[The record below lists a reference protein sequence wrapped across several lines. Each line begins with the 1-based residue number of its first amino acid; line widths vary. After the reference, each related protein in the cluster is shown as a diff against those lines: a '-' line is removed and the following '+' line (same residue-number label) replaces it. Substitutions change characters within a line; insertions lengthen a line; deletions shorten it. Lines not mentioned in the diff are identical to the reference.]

1 MGSIVAFVNMKG
13 GVGKTTTTI
22 NLAACLAR
30 DYNKRVLIVD
40 LDSQINATLSLM
52 SPVDFAKLK
61 KEHKTLRNLVKQ
73 SVSKETQP
81 RWAATEIIQTNLCG
95 VNGLDIL
102 PGDIE
107 LYEDF
112 VLADIIYER
121 SQGKRENF
129 LERWQDMEDT
139 LLKRILRPIAPMYDF
154 VLLDFSP
161 GDHLMTRSGILAS
174 DYYVIPAKPEPLSV
188 IGIGILEGRI
198 KQFKDH
204 QRSNIKLLGITF
216 TSLGRTTKMAAQVQ
230 ERLERDFGKKSLFQT
245 AIPINVAI
253 ARAVDFYKPVVMTE
267 PKSTGAK
274 AYKRLANEFLYR
286 WQQRTKNPD
295 LSGAKSES

>member
-1 MGSIVAFVNMKG
+1 MKG

-22 NLAACLAR
+22 NLAACLAK
-30 DYNKRVLIVD
+30 DYRKRVLIVD

-52 SPVDFAKLK
+52 SPVQFAKLK
-61 KEHKTLRNLVKQ
+61 KEQKTLRNLVKQ
-73 SVSKETQP
+73 SVSESSQP

-95 VNGLDIL
+95 INGLDIL

-129 LERWQDMEDT
+129 LTCWQDMEDN
-139 LLKRILRPIAPMYDF
+139 LLRNILRPLAPMYDF

-161 GDHLMTRSGILAS
+161 GDHLMTRSGILTS

-188 IGIGILEGRI
+188 VGIGILEGRI
-198 KQFKDH
+198 KQFKEH
-204 QRSNIKLLGITF
+204 QRSQIELLGITF
-216 TSLGRTTKMAAQVQ
+216 TSLGRTTNMAVQVQ
-230 ERLERDFGKKSLFQT
+230 ERLERDFGVDSFFKT

-253 ARAVDFYKPVVMTE
+253 ARAVDHYRPVILTE
-267 PKSTGAK
+267 PKSKGAR

-286 WQQRTKNPD
+286 WQQQEKP
-295 LSGAKSES
+295 S

>member
-1 MGSIVAFVNMKG
+1 MGSIIAFVNMKG

-22 NLAACLAR
+22 NLAACLAQ
-30 DYNKRVLIVD
+30 DYRKRVLIVD

-52 SPVDFAKLK
+52 SPVQFAKLK

-73 SVSKETQP
+73 SVDESITP

-95 VNGLDIL
+95 INGLDIL

-121 SQGKRENF
+121 SNGKRENF
-129 LERWQDMEDT
+129 LSCWQDMEDN
-139 LLKRILRPIAPMYDF
+139 LLRNILRPIAPMYDF

-161 GDHLMTRSGILAS
+161 GDHLMTRSGILTS

-188 IGIGILEGRI
+188 VGIGILEGRI
-198 KQFKDH
+198 KQFKDL
-204 QRSNIKLLGITF
+204 QRTKIELLGITF
-216 TSLGRTTKMAAQVQ
+216 TSLGRTTRMAAQVQ
-230 ERLERDFGKKSLFQT
+230 ERLERDFGASSLFQT

-253 ARAVDFYKPVVMTE
+253 ARAVDLYKPVILTE

-286 WQQRTKNPD
+286 WQQLNKT
-295 LSGAKSES
+295 S

>member
-22 NLAACLAR
+22 NLAACLAK
-30 DYNKRVLIVD
+30 DYRKRVLIVD
-40 LDSQINATLSLM
+40 LDSQINATLSLI
-52 SPVDFAKLK
+52 SPVQFAKLK
-61 KEHKTLRNLVKQ
+61 KEQKTLRNLVKQ
-73 SVSKETQP
+73 SVSESAQP

-95 VNGLDIL
+95 INGLDIL

-129 LERWQDMEDT
+129 LACWQDMENN
-139 LLKRILRPIAPMYDF
+139 LLRNILRPLAPMYDF

-161 GDHLMTRSGILAS
+161 GDHLMTRSGILTS

-188 IGIGILEGRI
+188 VGIGILEGRI
-198 KQFKDH
+198 KQFKEH
-204 QRSNIKLLGITF
+204 QRSNIELLGITF
-216 TSLGRTTKMAAQVQ
+216 TSLGRTTNMAVQVQ
-230 ERLERDFGKKSLFQT
+230 ERLERDFGVDSFFKT

-253 ARAVDFYKPVVMTE
+253 ARAVDHYRPVILTE
-267 PKSTGAK
+267 PRSKGAR

-286 WQQRTKNPD
+286 WQQQEKP
-295 LSGAKSES
+295 S

>member
-22 NLAACLAR
+22 NLAACLAQEHQ
-30 DYNKRVLIVD
+30 KRVLIVD

-52 SPVDFAKLK
+52 SPVQFAKLK
-61 KEHKTLRNLVKQ
+61 KEHRTLRNLVKQ
-73 SVSKETQP
+73 SVSLATQP
-81 RWAATEIIQTNLCG
+81 RWAATEIIQTNICG
-95 VNGLDIL
+95 IQGLDIL

-129 LERWQDMEDT
+129 LGCWQEMEDN
-139 LLKRILRPIAPMYDF
+139 LLQSILRPIASMYDF

-188 IGIGILEGRI
+188 VGIGILEGRI
-198 KQFKDH
+198 KQFKEH
-204 QRSNIKLLGITF
+204 QRSQIELLGIAF
-216 TSLGRTTKMAAQVQ
+216 TALGRTTKMADQVQ
-230 ERLERDFGKKSLFQT
+230 ERLERDFGQTCLFQT

-267 PKSTGAK
+267 PRSAGAQ
-274 AYKRLANEFLYR
+274 AYQRLTKEFLYR
-286 WQQRTKNPD
+286 WQQAQVTT
-295 LSGAKSES
+295 GKSS

>member
-1 MGSIVAFVNMKG
+1 MGSIIAFVNMKG

-22 NLAACLAR
+22 NLAACLAK
-30 DYNKRVLIVD
+30 DYRKRVLIVD

-52 SPVDFAKLK
+52 SPVQFAKLK
-61 KEHKTLRNLVKQ
+61 KEQKTLRNLVKQ
-73 SVSKETQP
+73 SVSESAQP

-95 VNGLDIL
+95 INGLDIL

-129 LERWQDMEDT
+129 LTCWQDMENN
-139 LLKRILRPIAPMYDF
+139 LLRNILRPLAPMYDF

-161 GDHLMTRSGILAS
+161 GDHLMTRSGILTS

-188 IGIGILEGRI
+188 VGIGILEGRI
-198 KQFKDH
+198 QQFKEH
-204 QRSNIKLLGITF
+204 QRSQIELLGITF
-216 TSLGRTTKMAAQVQ
+216 TSLGRTTGMAVQVQ
-230 ERLERDFGKKSLFQT
+230 ERLERDFGEDSFFKT

-253 ARAVDFYKPVVMTE
+253 ARAVDHYRPVILTE
-267 PKSTGAK
+267 PRSKGAK

-286 WQQRTKNPD
+286 WQQQEKT
-295 LSGAKSES
+295 S

>member
-22 NLAACLAR
+22 NLAASLAK
-30 DYNKRVLIVD
+30 DYRKRVLIVD

-52 SPVDFAKLK
+52 SPVQFAKLK
-61 KEHKTLRNLVKQ
+61 KEQKTLRNLVKQ
-73 SVSKETQP
+73 AVSDAHQP

-95 VNGLDIL
+95 ISGLDIL

-129 LERWQDMEDT
+129 LSCWQAMEDN
-139 LLKRILRPIAPMYDF
+139 LLRQILRPLAPLYDF

-161 GDHLMTRSGILAS
+161 GDHLMTRSGILTS

-188 IGIGILEGRI
+188 VGIGILEGRI
-198 KQFKDH
+198 KQFQESD
-204 QRSNIKLLGITF
+204 RSNIKLLGITF
-216 TSLGRTTKMAAQVQ
+216 TSLGRTTKMADQVQ
-230 ERLERDFGKKSLFQT
+230 ERLERDFGKQALFRT
-245 AIPINVAI
+245 SIPINVAI
-253 ARAVDFYKPVVMTE
+253 ARAVDYYKPVIITE
-267 PKSTGAK
+267 PQSTGAK
-274 AYKRLANEFLYR
+274 SYQRLATEFLYR
-286 WQQRTKNPD
+286 WQQQQKI
-295 LSGAKSES
+295 S

>member
-1 MGSIVAFVNMKG
+1 MGSIIAFVNMKG

-22 NLAACLAR
+22 NLAACLAK
-30 DYNKRVLIVD
+30 DYRKRVLIVD

-52 SPVDFAKLK
+52 SPVQFAKLK
-61 KEHKTLRNLVKQ
+61 KEQKTLRNLVKQ
-73 SVSKETQP
+73 SVSESAQP
-81 RWAATEIIQTNLCG
+81 RWAATDIIQPNLCG
-95 VNGLDIL
+95 INGLDIL

-129 LERWQDMEDT
+129 LTCWQDMENN
-139 LLKRILRPIAPMYDF
+139 LLRNILRPLAPLYDF

-161 GDHLMTRSGILAS
+161 GDHLMTRSGILTS

-188 IGIGILEGRI
+188 VGIGILEGRI
-198 KQFKDH
+198 QQFKEH
-204 QRSNIKLLGITF
+204 QRSKIELLGITF
-216 TSLGRTTKMAAQVQ
+216 TSLGRTTGMAAQVQ
-230 ERLERDFGKKSLFQT
+230 ERLERDFGLDAFFKT
-245 AIPINVAI
+245 TIPINVAI
-253 ARAVDFYKPVVMTE
+253 ARAVDHYRPVILTE
-267 PKSTGAK
+267 PRSKGAQ

-286 WQQRTKNPD
+286 WQQQ
-295 LSGAKSES
+295 AKTS